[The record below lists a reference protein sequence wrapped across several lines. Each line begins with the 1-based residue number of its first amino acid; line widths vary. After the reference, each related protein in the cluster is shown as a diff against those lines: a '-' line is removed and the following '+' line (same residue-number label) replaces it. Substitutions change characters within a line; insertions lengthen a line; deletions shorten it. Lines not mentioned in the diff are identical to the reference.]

1 MPGLREILSMP
12 MRKTPLFCLTL
23 LALWFAASQLEAQ
36 PSPSPL
42 SLAVLGDAPYT
53 PREEANFPALI
64 EDINHDPG
72 ISFVVHVGDFK
83 NGGTT
88 PCSDKVFLRMKEWF
102 DLFQRPLIYT
112 PGDNE
117 WTDCHRWG
125 LGGYDP
131 SERLSRLR
139 EIFFPSDGSL
149 GRKTI
154 PLARQSRTPA
164 YGKFRENARWTA
176 GGTVFS
182 TLHIV
187 GSNNNLGRTPA
198 DDAEHRERIDATLR
212 WMREAFA
219 LARSEKLDGVVLIM
233 HANPYFEKRH
243 DEKSGFRSFLL
254 EFEREVVA
262 FKKPVLLIHGDTHTF
277 RVDHPLGLQDHGRTV
292 ENFTR
297 LESFGSP
304 HMNWAKVTI
313 DWRGPDFF
321 KIEPRYFSASLPD
334 EPPTP

>member
-1 MPGLREILSMP
+1 MPGPREILSMP
-12 MRKTPLFCLTL
+12 IRKTPLFCLIL
-23 LALWFAASQLEAQ
+23 LALWFAALQLGAQ

-42 SLAVLGDAPYT
+42 SLAVISDAPYT
-53 PREEANFPALI
+53 PQEEANFPALI

-72 ISFVVHVGDFK
+72 ITLVVHIGDFK

-88 PCSDKVFLRMKEWF
+88 PCSDEVFLQVRQWF

-125 LGGYDP
+125 LGEYDP

-139 EIFFPSDGSL
+139 EIFFPSEESL

-154 PLARQSRTPA
+154 PLARQSRTPT
-164 YGKFRENARWTA
+164 YGKFRENARWVA
-176 GGTVFS
+176 DGTVFS

-198 DDAEHRERIDATLR
+198 DDAEHRERIDATLH

-233 HANPYFEKRH
+233 HADPYFEKRH
-243 DEKSGFRSFLL
+243 GEKSGFRSFLL
-254 EFEREVVA
+254 ELEREVVA

-277 RVDHPLGLQDHGRTV
+277 RVDHPLRQQNHGRRV

-304 HMNWAKVTI
+304 RMNWVKVTI
-313 DWRGPDFF
+313 DRRGPDFF
-321 KIEPRYFSASLPD
+321 KIEPRYFTASLPD
-334 EPPTP
+334 ELPTP